1 MRHPLLADYKLQQH
15 HESIS
20 INEAINGGSGFPAA
34 NKVTCQSVNRGRK
47 AAPTPPD
54 LLILTLKKFHY

>member
-15 HESIS
+15 HDSIS

-34 NKVTCQSVNRGRK
+34 NKVPCQSANRGRK
-47 AAPTPPD
+47 AAPTPTD
-54 LLILTLKKFHY
+54 LSMLTLE